1 MNQTPFPV
9 ALLTAGLLLAG
20 ALPAAE
26 TQPPAVAVPT
36 AEATSPSA
44 GGAIAPELA
53 QNAQPQAQPQAL
65 RFETPDAAALALIE
79 AAAAPGSDLLFTLL
93 GPDLEELVSGDP
105 VADAAD
111 RRWFVETASLSAQI
125 EDETSD
131 SALLVI
137 GPEDWPFP
145 IPLAKDDQ
153 GWFFDTAAGIEE
165 LLNRRIGRNEIHT
178 LAAMRAFV
186 DAQREYAAADPLGQ
200 GTHAFADRILSTE
213 GQRDGLYWPTAPGEP
228 QSPLGPLVAEAVE
241 VGYGAA
247 KTDEGPRP
255 FHGYLYKVLTAQGEQ
270 APGGAM
276 SYLKDGRLTQGF
288 ALLAWPASYGRSG
301 IMTFQVNQKGM
312 VYERD
317 LGMDTATLAAAI
329 EAYDPGEGWRAAVD

>member
-1 MNQTPFPV
+1 MNKTPITI
-9 ALLTAGLLLAG
+9 AILTAGLLLAG
-20 ALPAAE
+20 ALPASE
-26 TQPPAVAVPT
+26 TSLPAAGSQPPGASQA
-36 AEATSPSA
+36 A
-44 GGAIAPELA
+44 GGAPPVLAPAAEPVA
-53 QNAQPQAQPQAL
+53 M

-79 AAAAPGSDLLFTLL
+79 AAAAEGSNLLLAVL
-93 GPDLEELVSGDP
+93 GPDLAEMVSGDP

-111 RRWFVETASLSAQI
+111 RRWFVENARLSAQI
-125 EDETSD
+125 EDESSD

-137 GPEDWPFP
+137 GPDDWPFP

-153 GWFFDTAAGIEE
+153 GWFFDAAAGLEE

-186 DAQREYAAADPLGQ
+186 AAQREYAAADPLGQ
-200 GTHAFADRILSTE
+200 GIHAFADRILSTD
-213 GQRDGLYWPTAPGEP
+213 GQRDGLYWPTSPGKP
-228 QSPLGPLVAEAVE
+228 QSPLGPFVAEAVD

-247 KTDEGPRP
+247 KTGEGPRP

-288 ALLAWPASYGRSG
+288 ALLAWPASYGNSG
-301 IMTFQVNQKGM
+301 IMTFQVNHKGM
-312 VYERD
+312 VYEKD
-317 LGMDTATLAAAI
+317 LGEDTATAAPAI
-329 EAYDPGEGWRAAVD
+329 DAYNPGEGWRAAVD

>member
-36 AEATSPSA
+36 AEATSPSPD
-44 GGAIAPELA
+44 GAITLELE
-53 QNAQPQAQPQAL
+53 QNAQPQAL
-65 RFETPDAAALALIE
+65 HFETPDAAALALIE

-93 GPDLEELVSGDP
+93 GPDLEELISGDP

-153 GWFFDTAAGIEE
+153 GWFFDTAAGIDE

-213 GQRDGLYWPTAPGEP
+213 GQRDGLYWPTAPGES

-241 VGYGAA
+241 MGYGAA

-288 ALLAWPASYGRSG
+288 ALLAWPANYGNSG

-312 VYERD
+312 VYEKD
-317 LGMDTATLAAAI
+317 LGEDTATAAPAI
-329 EAYDPGEGWRAAVD
+329 DAYNPGEGWRAAVD